1 MIIRFYKIVAAPQLI
16 TVGQSKGELAY
27 VTLKAYEGDQPPRRL
42 RVYERQQ
49 LHQMLGQLAFPQ
61 TAATIIDGL
70 REGREVEVPGLYTAR
85 QLVELG
91 FRKCFGD

>member
-1 MIIRFYKIVAAPQLI
+1 MIIRLYKIVAAPGLI

-42 RVYERQQ
+42 RVYERQ
-49 LHQMLGQLAFPQ
+49 LHLLLGRLVFPL

-70 REGREVEVPGLYTAR
+70 RNGREVDVPGLYTTR

-91 FRKCFGD
+91 FRKSFGD